1 MILLMGAV
9 CVRQITAGLTLL
21 SITESFWYERN
32 QPDPRSKLLKQ
43 DQ

>member
-1 MILLMGAV
+1 MILLIGAV
-9 CVRQITAGLTLL
+9 CVRQITAVLTLL
-21 SITESFWYERN
+21 SIWYERN